1 MKNIKSYRFVT
12 WMLLLVICLPGC
24 GPDHGPAAS
33 TCCTG
38 GMSVEPPQAMSAWR
52 LADMNSQL
60 KLSTETPVNANINI
74 APGESKALELIGLG
88 LETVGIGLEIWG
100 HVERRAEFEE
110 INNRL
115 DQIDKKLG
123 VIEEK
128 VDRIQKLLVEG
139 LDALSLQLDVSFA
152 DLKSFIVNKD
162 INDRISKIE
171 TYAFTTDPSGLYWI
185 CAKDQIKNNSK
196 DKMLSYIKDW
206 RAAVG
211 VVGTYNIATMLNDIH
226 RYIIPTIALKDNQA
240 GTGAL
245 DTYVDYL
252 IAKLNEAASK
262 KTMNYDALKA
272 AYLSY
277 EHFYSTILYWEHV
290 GATLHTELYN
300 SLGDQTAARGYLE
313 GTFKQHIAAQNQ
325 RFFENGLR
333 LVAAFS
339 SYVPKGRIITPC
351 YSRIY
356 LLFGQQQLLA
366 RLGFFVASYQG
377 YEAYGDKGT
386 ARLTQRI
393 VLVRQDLLTTT
404 SPLFGFGSPGRYAS
418 QGPLPPYATVP
429 MEGRIFNVYFFPSLD
444 LQFDMIWQEYGV
456 LGVWTDN
463 YRGMRCEQTGV
474 NFTFDAILPESIGS
488 YNWNYTTDC
497 LDPNHVFLNRNF
509 IIIDD

>member
-1 MKNIKSYRFVT
+1 M
-12 WMLLLVICLPGC
+12 
-24 GPDHGPAAS
+24 
-33 TCCTG
+33 G
-38 GMSVEPPQAMSAWR
+38 GMGVEPPQAMSAWR

-88 LETVGIGLEIWG
+88 LETVSLGLEIWG

-152 DLKSFIVNKD
+152 DLKDFIVKKEIQD
-162 INDRISKIE
+162 QISTIKN
-171 TYAFTTDPSGLYWI
+171 YAFTTGPSGLYWL
-185 CAKDQIKNNSK
+185 CAKDRIKNTPEDQMRQAVS
-196 DKMLSYIKDW
+196 DW
-206 RAAVG
+206 
-211 VVGTYNIATMLNDIH
+211 
-226 RYIIPTIALKDNQA
+226 Q
-240 GTGAL
+240 GAL
-245 DTYVDYL
+245 GVKGANNISDVLGKIYGQMTPDIYAGALETYVDYL
-252 IAKLNEAASK
+252 IAKLNQAASQ
-262 KTMNYDALKA
+262 KTMNYDALVA

-277 EHFYSTILYWEHV
+277 ERYYSTILYWEHV
-290 GATLHTELYN
+290 GATLYTELYN
-300 SLGDQTAARGYLE
+300 SQKNKSAAKSYLE
-313 GTFKQHIAAQNQ
+313 GTFKSNIAEQNR
-325 RFFENGLR
+325 RFFVNGLR